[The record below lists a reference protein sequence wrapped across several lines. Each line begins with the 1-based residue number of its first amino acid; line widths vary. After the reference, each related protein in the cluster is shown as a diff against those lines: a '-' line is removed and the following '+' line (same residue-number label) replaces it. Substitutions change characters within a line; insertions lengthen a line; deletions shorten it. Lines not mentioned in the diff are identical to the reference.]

1 MQESPGESPGQTQS
15 PIAGPSS
22 LRKWA
27 KRTGIAL
34 LFIAAFAGAY
44 FWWNKREP
52 QAPTEIFQG
61 ETRNSRLKQLPK
73 LQAKLEAKLQLDEGQ
88 SRLYLIR
95 IRISML
101 IKE

>member
-61 ETRNSRLKQLPK
+61 VTYGCEYVETPADGSGLIHWVRVDLTAPGISLYVTP
-73 LQAKLEAKLQLDEGQ
+73 LEP
-88 SRLYLIR
+88 S
-95 IRISML
+95 
-101 IKE
+101 